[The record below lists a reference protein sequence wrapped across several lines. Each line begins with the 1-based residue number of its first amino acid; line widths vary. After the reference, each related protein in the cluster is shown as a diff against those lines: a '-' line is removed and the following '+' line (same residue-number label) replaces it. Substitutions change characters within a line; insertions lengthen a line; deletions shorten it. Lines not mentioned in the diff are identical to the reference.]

1 MILSRP
7 FRWCMAFAVLS
18 ALYSLP
24 VLAPVEA
31 RAQDAQDEPPVRVG
45 VVDRQK
51 IMRESMAGQGVRKE
65 FEAQEG
71 RFREEISARENKL
84 REQQEELQR
93 QKTILA
99 PEAYAGREAE
109 FAKKVEQL
117 QRDLA
122 VRNKQL
128 ESILSYGMQQIDRA
142 SLQIIAEIAESKDYT
157 LVLDKTQLLMV
168 SKTYEFTDDV
178 LATLNERVPSV
189 PTAPSEEPQ

>member
-7 FRWCMAFAVLS
+7 FRWCMAYAVLS
-18 ALYSLP
+18 ALYSFP
-24 VLAPVEA
+24 ALAPVEA
-31 RAQDAQDEPPVRVG
+31 LAQDAQDEPPVRVG

-65 FEAQEG
+65 FETQEG

-93 QKTILA
+93 QKTILV
-99 PEAYAGREAE
+99 PEAYATREAE
-109 FAKKVEQL
+109 FAQKVEQL

-122 VRNKQL
+122 ARNKQL
-128 ESILSYGMQQIDRA
+128 ESILSYGMLQLDRA

-189 PTAPSEEPQ
+189 PTAPPEETQ